1 MSEVLLQ
8 TIVEKLATLEMFLR
22 QVATD
27 KDEINQNQLIQ
38 QLQALHAK
46 IEKMNEH
53 FLLNQ
58 KRMSEL
64 ELRMEALNK
73 RLQTPLKN
81 QIDHKHHLHKGIWI
95 AIVSIFIS
103 TFFFCLWMN
112 SNDQQKQFEA
122 NDIKYR
128 ALKVTHDKALL
139 QLLYQTDSL
148 YNLDPQ
154 HMQDWAAQ
162 QENQLS
168 EQTKMF
174 QLAGEK
180 KKERKDLRNR
190 AEKK

>member
-1 MSEVLLQ
+1 MNELLLQ
-8 TIVEKLATLEMFLR
+8 TIVEKLGIFETLLK

-27 KDEINQNQLIQ
+27 KNEISQSQWTE
-38 QLQALHAK
+38 QLQTLHEDIK
-46 IEKMNEH
+46 KMNDH
-53 FLLNQ
+53 SLLNQ
-58 KRMSEL
+58 KRMNEL
-64 ELRMEALNK
+64 ELIMEALNK

-81 QIDHKHHLHKGIWI
+81 QIDHRDYLHKGIWI
-95 AIVSIFIS
+95 AILLLFVSA
-103 TFFFCLWMN
+103 FFFYEWMN
-112 SNDQQKQFEA
+112 AVHDKKLFQA

-139 QLLYQTDSL
+139 ELLYHTDSL

-154 HMQDWAAQ
+154 HMQEWVAQ
-162 QENQLS
+162 EEDQLN

-174 QLAGEK
+174 QLADEK

>member
-1 MSEVLLQ
+1 MNEVLLQ
-8 TIVEKLATLEMFLR
+8 TIVEKLGIFETLLK
-22 QVATD
+22 QDATD
-27 KDEINQNQLIQ
+27 KNEINQSQWTE
-38 QLQALHAK
+38 QLQTLHEDIK
-46 IEKMNEH
+46 KMNEH
-53 FLLNQ
+53 SLLNQ
-58 KRMSEL
+58 KRIREL
-64 ELRMEALNK
+64 ELIMKALNES
-73 RLQTPLKN
+73 LQTPIKN
-81 QIDHKHHLHKGIWI
+81 QINHKHHVHKGIWI
-95 AIVSIFIS
+95 AIISIFVS

-112 SNDQQKQFEA
+112 SNDHKKQFEA

-139 QLLYQTDSL
+139 DLLYQTDSL
-148 YNLDPQ
+148 YNLDPK
-154 HMQDWAAQ
+154 HMQDWVAQ

>member
-27 KDEINQNQLIQ
+27 KNEINQGQCTE
-38 QLQALHAK
+38 QLQTLHEEIK
-46 IEKMNEH
+46 KMNEH

-58 KRMSEL
+58 NGMSEL

-139 QLLYQTDSL
+139 RL
-148 YNLDPQ
+148 
-154 HMQDWAAQ
+154 
-162 QENQLS
+162 
-168 EQTKMF
+168 
-174 QLAGEK
+174 
-180 KKERKDLRNR
+180 
-190 AEKK
+190 

>member
-1 MSEVLLQ
+1 MNELLLQ
-8 TIVEKLATLEMFLR
+8 TIVEKLGIFETLLK
-22 QVATD
+22 QVGTD

-128 ALKVTHDKALL
+128 ALKATHDKALL

-154 HMQDWAAQ
+154 HMQEWVAQ
-162 QENQLS
+162 EEDQLN

-174 QLAGEK
+174 QLADEK

-190 AEKK
+190 AENK